1 MIIRR
6 IRRLSSFAFAFAFA
20 LCSHLLSWPDLL
32 VFSFPSIL
40 PLPASQPASQPARL
54 SGTVASDEAHQSNSV
69 CLSTSERCRCFFIRH
84 NRTPSLAN
92 SAESAALLRLLLSQQ
107 PRAWQLGSVWA
118 AVPCGL
124 EAGVVVT
131 CCSTLWLRAC
141 IDRAPSAELPK
152 PLLSQRPK
160 QLEITTLL
168 RSDHAHALVQINDLP
183 LLQHLQLNI
192 RWEALLSPVFA
203 ERHITLN
210 ARGTEHCT
218 RELRDVAAS
227 AHA

>member
-1 MIIRR
+1 MATWQRVGSCTMRSRSWRR
-6 IRRLSSFAFAFAFA
+6 R
-20 LCSHLLSWPDLL
+20 HLLQYA
-32 VFSFPSIL
+32 V
-40 PLPASQPASQPARL
+40 
-54 SGTVASDEAHQSNSV
+54 VASLH
-69 CLSTSERCRCFFIRH
+69 R
-84 NRTPSLAN
+84 
-92 SAESAALLRLLLSQQ
+92 
-107 PRAWQLGSVWA
+107 
-118 AVPCGL
+118 
-124 EAGVVVT
+124 
-131 CCSTLWLRAC
+131 
-141 IDRAPSAELPK
+141 PSAKRELPK

-183 LLQHLQLNI
+183 LLLQHLQLNI

-227 AHA
+227 AHAEQVPRGVPLDQSTPWEYLGQLSSLSSLAITGPPDSAQTVTATGRSFQNLHIELERSRASCWAIAAGDAHHSQRSARTAVAQRRGNRLGERPGPNDTDSSASLSH